1 MKNDL
6 WFQKWHKEF
15 CEFSCIEMKVMLDKS
30 SVYNVLAEGM
40 CFLDKSSASNFNFL
54 DFRMLVWIC
63 PDSKMH
69 WFYAILVMP
78 QFPTKNSRQEFLK
91 IRFPKDKV
99 GGEKYDLIYQNSLR
113 KYEDDLEHLV
123 IYIWYDL
130 QFF

>member
-1 MKNDL
+1 
-6 WFQKWHKEF
+6 
-15 CEFSCIEMKVMLDKS
+15 MKVMLDKS

-130 QFF
+130 